1 MAVGLVY
8 DPIYLKHDTGGHV
21 ENAARLVEIVS
32 LLDKSHLRER
42 LMDISPQPA
51 SVDDLSR
58 VHAIQHVS
66 RVESAARGG
75 GGWLDADTV
84 ISSDSYQA
92 ALYASGG
99 VVSAVDEVVKG
110 EVSSA
115 FALVRP
121 PGHHATHLRAMGFC
135 LFNNIAIAARYAL
148 EKHNFHRILIV
159 DFDVH
164 HGNGTQDAFYSDP
177 RVLYFSIHEY
187 PFYPG
192 TGDIGECGE
201 GRAEGTTVNIPL
213 FAGCGD
219 DEYLNVFEKILIPVA
234 RRFHPR
240 LIMVSAGYDAHWADS
255 LALMRVSVTGFARMV
270 GVLKQLA
277 DETCEGCLVCT
288 LEGGYNLQALAFSV
302 KATLEVLLGKGEI
315 DDPLGPAPSMGR
327 IPDIEAIIEQVRKVH
342 RLE

>member
-1 MAVGLVY
+1 MAVGLTY
-8 DPIYLKHDTGGHV
+8 DPIYLKHDTGRHV

-42 LMDISPQPA
+42 LVAIPPQPA
-51 SVDDLSR
+51 SVDDLFR
-58 VHAIQHVS
+58 VHSIQHIS
-66 RVESAARGG
+66 RVESAAREG

-84 ISSDSYQA
+84 ISGDSYQV
-92 ALYASGG
+92 ALYAAGG
-99 VVSAVDEVVKG
+99 VMSAVDEVVNG

-121 PGHHATHLRAMGFC
+121 PGHHATHCRAMGFC
-135 LFNNIAIAARYAL
+135 LFNNIAVAARYAL
-148 EKHNFHRILIV
+148 EKHNLNHILIV

-164 HGNGTQDAFYSDP
+164 HGNGTQDIFYSDP

-192 TGDIGECGE
+192 TGGIRECGE

-219 DEYLNVFEKILIPVA
+219 DEYLNVFEKILVPVA
-234 RRFHPR
+234 RRFHPQF
-240 LIMVSAGYDAHWADS
+240 IMVSAGYDAHWADS

-270 GVLKQLA
+270 GILKQLA
-277 DETCEGCLVCT
+277 DETCGGCLVFT

-302 KATLEVLLGKGEI
+302 KGTLEVLLGKDEI
-315 DDPLGPAPSMGR
+315 DDPLGPASSTGK

-342 RLE
+342 SLE